1 MFDCKCV
8 LYMYTGDGVV
18 AYEVAHLDGAIQI
31 TFDDVYHSIS
41 APNLR
46 SGGHNSDLILLHM
59 CRVIIHALYYV
70 CMHIYT

>member
-1 MFDCKCV
+1 MLCIYSRCEHYYELPNHHHTYCNVCV

-46 SGGHNSDLILLHM
+46 
-59 CRVIIHALYYV
+59 
-70 CMHIYT
+70 

>member
-1 MFDCKCV
+1 MCLIHV
-8 LYMYTGDGVV
+8 VRTYMCTGDGVV

-46 SGGHNSDLILLHM
+46 
-59 CRVIIHALYYV
+59 
-70 CMHIYT
+70 